1 MKEYRLIANSD
12 FTPKM
17 WIYLEDAIKRHPDFA
32 KTPHQAICIITEEL
46 GELCQA
52 INDGNTKLA
61 RVELFHCIAT
71 LTRLYGMYL
80 EYDALVNNAEKL
92 LKGEKCTSK
101 QD

>member
-12 FTPKM
+12 FTPKLL
-17 WIYLEDAIKRHPDFA
+17 IYLEDAIKRHPNFA

-61 RVELFHCIAT
+61 RIELFHCIAT

-80 EYDALVNNAEKL
+80 EHEALVNNAEKI
-92 LKGEKCTSK
+92 LKGEKCISK

>member
-1 MKEYRLIANSD
+1 MKEYELITKSD
-12 FTPKM
+12 FFDKLK
-17 WIYLEDAIKRHPDFA
+17 IYLKDAIERHHDFA
-32 KTPHQAICIITEEL
+32 KTPHQAICIIAEEF
-46 GELCQA
+46 GEICRS
-52 INDGNTKLA
+52 INDGETENA